1 MIYNVKLHNGSS
13 AAFEKIHRVRRAG
26 GLYRIYEIKKL
37 KYEDSEIK
45 TYKDYDVVNMKIII
59 KKYNVIIIL

>member
-1 MIYNVKLHNGSS
+1 MIYNAKLHNGSF

-37 KYEDSEIK
+37 KYEDK
-45 TYKDYDVVNMKIII
+45 MKLKRIRITMS
-59 KKYNVIIIL
+59 